1 MGNQVVACTV
11 VDCRYNE
18 YGQRCALKELT
29 IGAGPPPSGGG
40 DRAPGEVAAAFCQS
54 FTAK

>member
-1 MGNQVVACTV
+1 MANQVVACTV
-11 VDCRYNE
+11 VGCRENE

-29 IGAGPPPSGGG
+29 IAAGPPPAGGG
-40 DRAPGEVAAAFCQS
+40 GLGPGEVAAAFCQS